1 MEEGAGSM
9 FFNLL
14 RSPLGIIS
22 GGRGFRGLFSKNEP
36 VEETEEA
43 MKEELM
49 SMLNFEQEKGSV
61 NLFEKEMMKRVLK
74 LYDTKAKEVMV
85 PRTSVFAVNIEDSA
99 SEIIDAIIEE
109 RYSRVP
115 IYEKEIDNIIG
126 VIHIKDLFAQMRKGN
141 LDCINLRGMMK
152 TPYFV
157 HEYKSIDGIFL
168 EMQKLHTHMA
178 LVIDEYGGFSGII
191 TIEDLVEEIVGDISD
206 EDDDE
211 EVNQPLVKI
220 SDNTYKV
227 DGLTSISDI
236 NELLDTDLP
245 TDLNETIGGLLVGM
259 LGGIP
264 NLEEQGESGKAAFG
278 SVELKAL
285 KVSDKRIE
293 SLLLKL
299 SPRKLLDIS

>member
-1 MEEGAGSM
+1 MDEGAGSM
-9 FFNLL
+9 FFNFL
-14 RSPLGIIS
+14 RTPLGIIS

-36 VEETEEA
+36 IEETEEA

-49 SMLNFEQEKGSV
+49 TMLNIEQQKGSV

-85 PRTSVFAVNIEDSA
+85 PRTSVFAVNIEDDA
-99 SEIIDAIIEE
+99 SDIIDAIIEE

-115 IYEKEIDNIIG
+115 IYEKEIDNIVG
-126 VIHIKDLFAQMRKGN
+126 VVHIKDIFAQMRKGN
-141 LDCINLRGMMK
+141 LDCINIKGIMK

-157 HEYKSIDGIFL
+157 HEYKSIDQIFL
-168 EMQKLHTHMA
+168 EMQKLRTHMA

-191 TIEDLVEEIVGDISD
+191 TIEDLVEEIVGDIAD
-206 EDDDE
+206 EDDEDD
-211 EVNQPLVKI
+211 VLQPLVKI
-220 SDNTYKV
+220 SENTYKV

-245 TDLNETIGGLLVGM
+245 TDINETIGGLLVGT

-264 NLEEQGESGKAAFG
+264 NLEVEEGNGKAVFG
-278 SVELKAL
+278 QVELKAL

-293 SLLLKL
+293 TLLLRL
-299 SPRKLLDIS
+299 TPRKFLDIS

>member
-1 MEEGAGSM
+1 MDEGAGSM

-36 VEETEEA
+36 IEETEEA

-49 SMLNFEQEKGSV
+49 TMLNIEQQKGSV

-85 PRTSVFAVNIEDSA
+85 PRTSVFAVNIEDDTSD
-99 SEIIDAIIEE
+99 IIDAIIEE

-115 IYEKEIDNIIG
+115 IYEKEIDNIVG
-126 VIHIKDLFAQMRKGN
+126 VVHIKDIFAQMRKGN
-141 LDCINLRGMMK
+141 LDSINIKGIMK

-157 HEYKSIDGIFL
+157 HEYKSIDEIFL
-168 EMQKLHTHMA
+168 EMQKLRTHMA

-206 EDDDE
+206 EDDDDDAL
-211 EVNQPLVKI
+211 QPLVKI

-245 TDLNETIGGLLVGM
+245 TDINETIGGLLVGT

-264 NLEEQGESGKAAFG
+264 NLEDEEEHGKAVFG
-278 SVELKAL
+278 QVELKAI

-293 SLLLKL
+293 TLLLRL

>member
-36 VEETEEA
+36 IEETEEA
-43 MKEELM
+43 MKEELLT
-49 SMLNFEQEKGSV
+49 MLNFEQEKGSV

-99 SEIIDAIIEE
+99 SDIIDAIIEE

-126 VIHIKDLFAQMRKGN
+126 VVHIKDIFAQMRKGN
-141 LDCINLRGMMK
+141 PDCINIRGIMK

-157 HEYKSIDGIFL
+157 HEYKSIDEIFL
-168 EMQKLHTHMA
+168 EMQKIHTHMA

-206 EDDDE
+206 EDDDV
-211 EVNQPLVKI
+211 EVNQPLIKI

-245 TDLNETIGGLLVGM
+245 TDINETIGGLLVGM

-264 NLEEQGESGKAAFG
+264 NVENEVNNIKAVFAG
-278 SVELKAL
+278 VELKAL

-299 SPRKLLDIS
+299 VPRKFLDIS